1 MTKRTVTAIFS
12 AAMLLCGACPEAAVS
27 AETAADTGLICELND
42 HDLYGK
48 AVCITGL
55 REDAPRDLV
64 IPAEIG
70 GYPVISVESGAFRN
84 AALDS
89 VVIAEGIEEVL
100 PNAFAGSTVRSV
112 TFPASVHTIAVGVC
126 GGCKSLTELHIA
138 EGITEIEGRAFQD
151 CDALAELH
159 LPESIS
165 VIGNGTFADCD
176 ALKNVTLPAGVSE
189 VQAQAFSRC
198 GALRSVQFLNPAC
211 GISNVAGT
219 VSNGTDSAY
228 NIYYHGWIVGAAG
241 SSAESYAEKAGWK
254 FAETGTQIR
263 GDVSGDFAIGA
274 DDAQLA
280 LTAFTDQLAG
290 NPVSLSEAAMQA
302 ADADLDGKLSAADAQ
317 DILVYYTENI
327 LSGMETD
334 WSAGS
339 VGSRFPTA

>member
-1 MTKRTVTAIFS
+1 MTKRTVTAIIS
-12 AAMLLCGACPEAAVS
+12 TAMLLCGVCPGAAVS
-27 AETAADTGLICELND
+27 ADTAEDTGLIDALNE

-48 AVCITGL
+48 AICITGL

-64 IPAEIG
+64 IPAELG

-126 GGCKSLTELHIA
+126 GGCKSLTDLHIA

-159 LPESIS
+159 LPESVS
-165 VIGNGTFADCD
+165 VIGNGAFADCD
-176 ALKNVTLPAGVSE
+176 ALKNVTLPA
-189 VQAQAFSRC
+189 
-198 GALRSVQFLNPAC
+198 C
-211 GISNVAGT
+211 GISNVTGT
-219 VSNGTDSAY
+219 VSNGTDSNY
-228 NIYYHGWIVGAAG
+228 RVYYHGWIVGAAG
-241 SSAESYAEKAGWK
+241 SSAESYAEKAGWQ

-263 GDVSGDFAIGA
+263 GDVSGDFAVGA

-290 NPVSLSEAAMQA
+290 IAVTLSDAAMQA

-317 DILVYYTENI
+317 DILVYYTKNI

-334 WSAGS
+334 WPA
-339 VGSRFPTA
+339 GSRFPTA

>member
-1 MTKRTVTAIFS
+1 MKKRIISTICGAGV
-12 AAMLLCGACPEAAVS
+12 LLCGILQPFAAS
-27 AETAADTGLICELND
+27 AGYAEETGLIYELNE
-42 HDLYGK
+42 HDLYGR

-70 GYPVISVESGAFRN
+70 GYPVISVESGAFQN
-84 AALDS
+84 AELDS
-89 VVIAEGIEEVL
+89 VEIAEGVEEVL
-100 PNAFAGSTVRSV
+100 PNAFAGSTIRSV

-151 CDALAELH
+151 CDALTELH

-165 VIGNGTFADCD
+165 VIGNGAFADCD
-176 ALKNVTLPAGVSE
+176 ALTNVIPPENVTE

-198 GALRSVQFLNPAC
+198 GALRSVQFLNPEC
-211 GISNVAGT
+211 IISNVAGT
-219 VSNGTDSAY
+219 VSNGTDSNY
-228 NIYYHGWIVGAAG
+228 RVYYHGWIVGAAG
-241 SSAESYAEKAGWK
+241 SSAESYAKNAGWQ
-254 FAETGTQIR
+254 FAESGTQIR
-263 GDVSGDFAIGA
+263 GDVSGDYAIGA
-274 DDAQLA
+274 NDAQLA

-339 VGSRFPTA
+339 RFPTA

>member
-1 MTKRTVTAIFS
+1 MTKRTVTAIIS
-12 AAMLLCGACPEAAVS
+12 TAMLLCGVCPGAAVS
-27 AETAADTGLICELND
+27 AETAADTGLIYELNE

-55 REDAPRDLV
+55 REDAPHDLV
-64 IPAEIG
+64 IPAELG

-89 VVIAEGIEEVL
+89 VVIAEGIEEIL

-112 TFPASVHTIAVGVC
+112 TFPASVHTISVGVC
-126 GGCKSLTELHIA
+126 GGCKSLTDLHIA
-138 EGITEIEGRAFQD
+138 EGITEIEDRAFQD

-159 LPESIS
+159 LPESVS
-165 VIGNGTFADCD
+165 VIGNGAFADCD

-189 VQAQAFSRC
+189 VQAQAFSHC
-198 GALRSVQFLNPAC
+198 GTLRSVQFLNPAC
-211 GISNVAGT
+211 GISNVTGT
-219 VSNGTDSAY
+219 VSNGTDSNY
-228 NIYYHGWIVGAAG
+228 RVYYHGWIVGAAG
-241 SSAESYAEKAGWK
+241 SSAESYAENAGWQ

-263 GDVSGDFAIGA
+263 GDVSGDYAVGA

-290 NPVSLSEAAMQA
+290 IAVTLSDAAMQA

-317 DILVYYTENI
+317 DILVYYTENT

-334 WSAGS
+334 WRVNSS
-339 VGSRFPTA
+339 SPTA